1 MLINICSSPAA
12 RRERRG
18 RTKTNESRC
27 WLTVVISWCWCGP
40 WSTWILL
47 QLKEFFYVHVHV
59 HFQFPFCSFFHPSSL
74 LYCTYLTLPPLS
86 FLLLHFLYHFSNHIV
101 PLELHPSIDSRV
113 GCCCLGSSGLK
124 IPPPPLESAQLPLDG
139 SCPDSCR
146 LRSFTLISARSS

>member
-1 MLINICSSPAA
+1 MINICSSPAA
-12 RRERRG
+12 RRERRERRGRRG

-27 WLTVVISWCWCGP
+27 WLTVLISWCWCGP

-47 QLKEFFYVHVHV
+47 QLKEFFYVRVHV

-101 PLELHPSIDSRV
+101 PLELHQSIDSRV
-113 GCCCLGSSGLK
+113 KFRAPHHPSKALN
-124 IPPPPLESAQLPLDG
+124 
-139 SCPDSCR
+139 CPSTAHVPILADFGHS
-146 LRSFTLISARSS
+146 L